1 MLRRAN
7 KVKSTVTTKNESNG
21 SWAEGHEGHHAN
33 LHRMCAIDTSNQR
46 RIIPNGEP
54 VPIENDEFS
63 GHVYLLVR
71 TPDVDSSKEP
81 KPDLA
86 SAQAASEYLK
96 GRQRRFEFQFQ
107 FKLKKVPTGPLFLGC
122 EGEKRFKLGRVAK
135 GLVSFLLAMIG
146 RINSGFHYSWGITKD
161 TTEEDIESENYE
173 KIHLAF
179 PVEASMDRII
189 VSKPGEPLPKLGQE
203 LPETPESVKNRRR
216 NGAGTVEWNTENTYT
231 MCLWSAYMDWTQWR
245 VMNVPGL
252 RAFPLSVV
260 TGTQPIYLCVY
271 EIKEITNEEYKKRK
285 PPHIRK
291 NIDVFCRLEMSHMD
305 KTAEAIS
312 DRLLSG
318 EGHQPVT
325 EDGTAESFL
334 KEVDGIN
341 LDAETESIDSSSSS
355 KIH

>member
-1 MLRRAN
+1 MLRRGR
-7 KVKSTVTTKNESNG
+7 KKDVKKGEESNG
-21 SWAEGHEGHHAN
+21 SWAEGHEGHHPN
-33 LHRMCAIDTSNQR
+33 LHKMSAIDTSNQI

-54 VPIENDEFS
+54 FPLENDAFS

-71 TPDVDSSKEP
+71 TPDVDSAKEP
-81 KPDLA
+81 KPDLE
-86 SAQAASEYLK
+86 SARAVSDYIK

-107 FKLKKVPTGPLFLGC
+107 FKLKKVPEGPLFLGC
-122 EGEKRFKLGRVAK
+122 EGEKQIKVGRVAK

-161 TTEEDIESENYE
+161 TTEEDIETGDYE

-189 VSKPGEPLPKLGQE
+189 VSKPGEPLPQLGQE
-203 LPETPESVKNRRR
+203 LPETAESVKNRRK

-231 MCLWSAYMDWTQWR
+231 MCLWSAYMDWIQWR

-260 TGTQPIYLCVY
+260 TGSQPIYLCVY
-271 EIKEITNEEYKKRK
+271 EIKGIVNEEYKKKKPLHLRK
-285 PPHIRK
+285 D
-291 NIDVFCRLEMSHMD
+291 IDVFCRLEMSHIN
-305 KTAEAIS
+305 KTEDAIS
-312 DRLLSG
+312 HKLMSG
-318 EGHQPVT
+318 EESQTVSD
-325 EDGTAESFL
+325 DGFGETFL

-341 LDAETESIDSSSSS
+341 LDAETASIDSSSSG
-355 KIH
+355 KFVK